1 MLTFNDLLRLLF
13 GDNRKRLS
21 RESLWNQVCAYL
33 TPCRQERI
41 RNLFLFFCSSGK
53 DNLSAIEC
61 VSFLTFLFW
70 MESIAFITGR
80 YASPLSLFPSLTR
93 SINYKPVALECTS
106 KLFADFHL
114 RSTDSIS
121 FHQCIL
127 WLYSHGAEYL
137 CASKNAIA
145 SDPCVTCHADYLL
158 ALLASAFDHN
168 RLTYEE
174 IMAPLKDISKSG
186 GPLTKEVVS
195 FFFMGILRPNLFD
208 EEHKYFSILC
218 NALSLLFGDEIDRR
232 TFLYC
237 VTVMVLLN
245 HKTTE
250 HKAILRLC
258 YACFGAVSSDDL
270 KRMLTDAFV
279 FSSRLVVHG
288 YQDITVHTEEKSRSV
303 LKECWPLLMKKVPI
317 TERADVSFDAF
328 CDVATLLLSFFCKAS
343 HFNDPVVAL
352 KQYLVD
358 GKVEE
363 RNVVLE
369 GECGCGALLE
379 GENKRN
385 VEGECE
391 QVAGVSLWQ
400 TLFPTRDM
408 AATLFPARGMMTQF
422 PTRDMT
428 TTQFPTSGMTT
439 QLSQQ
444 ESELKAAPASVFI
457 YSVFSPVSAIGC
469 SCIVAEAVWR
479 HV

>member
-80 YASPLSLFPSLTR
+80 YASPLLLLHSLTR

-127 WLYSHGAEYL
+127 WLYSHGAEYI

-218 NALSLLFGDEIDRR
+218 NALSLLFGDDIDRR

-258 YACFGAVSSDDL
+258 YACLGAVSSDDL
-270 KRMLTDAFV
+270 RRMLTDAFV
-279 FSSRLVVHG
+279 FSSRLVIHG

-317 TERADVSFDAF
+317 TEHADVSFDAF

-369 GECGCGALLE
+369 GECGYEALL
-379 GENKRN
+379 
-385 VEGECE
+385 EGECE

-400 TLFPTRDM
+400 TLFP
-408 AATLFPARGMMTQF
+408 ARGMMTQY
-422 PTRDMT
+422 PTRGMTTTQYPTRGMT
-428 TTQFPTSGMTT
+428 TTQFPTRGMTTT